1 MSRKMN
7 GLFRVETV
15 SGMRY
20 EVEEITISSNG
31 ECYFR
36 VRVPYAGTTTISI
49 HDCKPIAIGVR
60 E

>member
-1 MSRKMN
+1 MN